1 MTTPNQPND
10 ERQQTNG
17 VTERIAPSPIPP
29 RPIPR
34 PGGENGTDAPG
45 NGQGQAPAAQAQGQ
59 GPQNNQGAPKQGTGQ
74 LPQRQPG
81 SSNPAAAQ
89 GQSGRPGQGSGGP
102 GQGASYGPQGAQQGQ
117 GAQGQQ
123 QGQGAQGQGG
133 QQGQQVGGERA
144 PEAPKTGDQETVRLG
159 GKTPGQENGGA
170 GGQQGFKDGGWG
182 QLPQREAQSNLP
194 QREPQSNLYRPGQ
207 SPVTGRPAGSAGLGG
222 GVTNA
227 RTTADLA
234 AKAARKEAAMTKSV
248 GIDGPTRSISRPE
261 LVKDMPD
268 LSDIRHPL
276 PQQQPQPD
284 PSLPH
289 YTPGQQQ
296 PQPISPSAPVAVA
309 AAVQAGEPLRATV
322 QIRRIDPWSTLKIT
336 LVISVAMFF
345 VWMLA
350 VGLLYIVLEGMGVW
364 ERLDTTLGDMV
375 SQEGGS
381 ASLIDAGTVFGYAG
395 VIGLVNVVL
404 FTALGTV
411 GVFIYNQCCDLVGGI
426 QVTLADPD

>member
-10 ERQQTNG
+10 ERHQTNG

-45 NGQGQAPAAQAQGQ
+45 NGQGQAPSAPAPGQ
-59 GPQNNQGAPKQGTGQ
+59 GPKNQGAPNQGHGQ

-89 GQSGRPGQGSGGP
+89 GRQGPQGSGP
-102 GQGASYGPQGAQQGQ
+102 QGQ
-117 GAQGQQ
+117 GAQGN
-123 QGQGAQGQGG
+123 
-133 QQGQQVGGERA
+133 GERA

-159 GKTPGQENGGA
+159 GNQQGKDGGPGT

-182 QLPQREAQSNLP
+182 QLPQRE
-194 QREPQSNLYRPGQ
+194 PQSNLYRPGQ
-207 SPVTGRPAGSAGLGG
+207 APVTGRPSGSAGLSG

-234 AKAARKEAAMTKSV
+234 AKATRKEAAMVKSV

-268 LSDIRHPL
+268 LSDMRHPVP
-276 PQQQPQPD
+276 PQQQPDQA
-284 PSLPH
+284 LPY

-296 PQPISPSAPVAVA
+296 QPPISPSAPVAVA

>member
-10 ERQQTNG
+10 ERHQTNG

-45 NGQGQAPAAQAQGQ
+45 NGQGQAPSAPAPGQ
-59 GPQNNQGAPKQGTGQ
+59 GPQGKGPQGAPGQ

-89 GQSGRPGQGSGGP
+89 GQPGRPQGN
-102 GQGASYGPQGAQQGQ
+102 
-117 GAQGQQ
+117 
-123 QGQGAQGQGG
+123 
-133 QQGQQVGGERA
+133 GERA

-159 GKTPGQENGGA
+159 GNAQGQDSGPGT
-170 GGQQGFKDGGWG
+170 GGQQAFKDGGWG

-207 SPVTGRPAGSAGLGG
+207 APVTGRPSGSGGLGG

-276 PQQQPQPD
+276 PPQQHQQQPDQA
-284 PSLPH
+284 LPY

-296 PQPISPSAPVAVA
+296 PPVSPSAPVAVA